1 MPKAKFRAERGSNAV
16 ARTYKY
22 KLGNRKS
29 SKSAHTVSTPELIEM
44 YNSGKA
50 PKDKPKIAKVL
61 LLRGVNLAE
70 PFVEEEAVTEN
81 ED

>member
-1 MPKAKFRAERGSNAV
+1 MPKAKFRADRGSKPV

-29 SKSAHTVSTPELIEM
+29 SKSAHTVSTPELIQM
-44 YNSGKA
+44 YESGNHK
-50 PKDKPKIAKVL
+50 KDKPKIVKVL
-61 LLRGVNLAE
+61 HLRGVQLGTSADEELA
-70 PFVEEEAVTEN
+70 TEN